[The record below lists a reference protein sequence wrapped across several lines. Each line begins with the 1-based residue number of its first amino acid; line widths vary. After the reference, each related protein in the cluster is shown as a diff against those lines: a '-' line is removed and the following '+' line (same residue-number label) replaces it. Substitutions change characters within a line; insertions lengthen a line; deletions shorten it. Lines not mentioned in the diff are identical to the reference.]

1 LRWDYLVQA
10 TVKDIFKRDFVSI
23 LENDTISKCFHLFKE
38 DIPPVLAVFDKENRY
53 KGVLARRWI
62 IRSTFDPLTT
72 KVKKIMRTAPAV
84 NISDSLSRV
93 ARLMIESEI
102 RQLPVY
108 SGGKLLGFVSDE
120 DIIQCMIIGKWGYT
134 KVSEIMTKKPF
145 IVNNRDSIGTVLSLF
160 REHDISHIPV
170 VSDKKLVGIISIHD
184 IIVNIFQPRQ
194 RQARGEMLGK
204 KIPVLNMYVEGIMT
218 KPAITVFP
226 ETRIRKVVNIMKKFN
241 ISSVVVVK
249 QAIPIGILTKRD
261 LLEPISQLEK
271 ISRRFTIQFSTKD
284 VKINEIQKGFIMDE
298 FDSFTKRYSKTLRNG
313 KLFVYMKTHG
323 ISFKGEQLIHC
334 RLKLRTVK
342 GSFFSSNE
350 GYGIEQTYHIA
361 LDRLERQILSSK
373 KFEHN
378 PKFVQNYL
386 KRIRFP
392 LSDL

>member
-1 LRWDYLVQA
+1 LDYLVPA
-10 TVKDIFKRDFVSI
+10 IVKDFFTGDFVSI
-23 LENDTISKCFHLFKE
+23 LEDDTISKCFHLFKE
-38 DIPPVLAVFDKENRY
+38 GMPPVLAVFDEENKYR
-53 KGVLARRWI
+53 GVLARRWI

-72 KVKKIMRTAPAV
+72 KVKKIMRIAPSV
-84 NISDSLSRV
+84 NISDSLNRV
-93 ARLMIESEI
+93 SRLMIESEI

-108 SGGKLLGFVSDE
+108 SGEKLLGFVTDE
-120 DIIQCMIIGKWGYT
+120 DVIQSKIIGKWGYT

-170 VSDKKLVGIISIHD
+170 VSDRKLVGIVSIHD

-226 ETRIRKVVNIMKKFN
+226 ETRIRKAVDIMKKFN
-241 ISSVVVVK
+241 ISSLVVVK
-249 QAIPIGILTKRD
+249 QAIPVGILTKRD
-261 LLEPISQLEK
+261 LLEPISQLER
-271 ISRRFTIQFSTKD
+271 ISRKFTIQFSIKD
-284 VKINEIQKGFIMDE
+284 VIINEIKKGFIMDE
-298 FDSFTKRYSKTLRNG
+298 FDSFTKRYSKTLGNG

-323 ISFKGEQLIHC
+323 MIFKGEQLVHC
-334 RLKLRTVK
+334 RLKLRTRK

-350 GYGIEQTYHIA
+350 GYGVEQTFHIA
-361 LDRLERQILSSK
+361 LDRLESQILSSK

-378 PKFVQNYL
+378 PKFVENYL

-392 LSDL
+392 LNDL